1 MSGKNIGENPMRLT
15 NTLRQWL
22 KDQEWNEQPEINEEK
37 QTSSTG
43 FNYKVAEFDLRCFF
57 EINEK
62 TEICKL
68 YMYYF
73 DTKAPES
80 RIEAVQKF
88 ILGSNESISIGN
100 LQLTR
105 NERSIRFYA
114 AIDVEGASFE
124 PAHITNLINAGIGAL
139 KRVLPKFMA
148 ICFGG
153 KTAEEM
159 LEDE

>member
-1 MSGKNIGENPMRLT
+1 MRLT

-88 ILGSNESISIGN
+88 ILGSNEIFSIGN
-100 LQLTR
+100 IQLTP

-114 AIDVEGASFE
+114 AIDVEDASFE
-124 PAHITNLINAGIGAL
+124 PAHITNLINAGIGTL
-139 KRVLPKFMA
+139 RQVLPKFMA

-153 KTAEEM
+153 KTVEEM